1 MTMTVRDRVLRTL
14 ILGSAA
20 CAIFTFFAAAPSFAQ
35 DGEDATTE
43 FDGSLVPDSG
53 KTVKDFVPAGWKI
66 EEDVKGDLNQ
76 DGVIDHALKLIE
88 IDPDPKK
95 DEMVD
100 LGRALVIV
108 FGGNGSMT
116 KAAVAGKILQCTAC
130 GGAFYGAMPAP
141 ANVSISKGVLTVS
154 NDHGSR
160 WVTEVTYKFR
170 FDEQPNMFI
179 LIGFDYVSRD
189 RAEGSVT
196 SESTNYLTGKRI
208 TTTGKGKKTK
218 TKNSVVAK
226 DRHAIESIDTEEW
239 ESQATT
245 RLGLD

>member
-1 MTMTVRDRVLRTL
+1 MTLQNRVFRTL
-14 ILGSAA
+14 LLGAAA
-20 CAIFTFFAAAPSFAQ
+20 CAVFTIFAAAPSFAQ
-35 DGEDATTE
+35 NLEETRTGIDEAA
-43 FDGSLVPDSG
+43 VADSG
-53 KTVKDFVPAGWKI
+53 KSVDDFVPEGWKI

-76 DGVIDHALKLIE
+76 DGVIDHALKLVE
-88 IDPDPKK
+88 DQPVK
-95 DEMVD
+95 EGEFSD
-100 LGRALVIV
+100 LSRALVLI
-108 FGGNGSMT
+108 FGGKDGLR
-116 KAAVAGKILQCTAC
+116 KAAVAGKILQCTGC

-141 ANVSISKGVLTVS
+141 ATVSIAKGVLTVM

-196 SESTNYLTGKRI
+196 TESTNYLTGKRI
-208 TTTGKGKKTK
+208 TTTGKGKKTT

-226 DRHAIESIDTEEW
+226 DRLSIESVDTEEW

>member
-1 MTMTVRDRVLRTL
+1 MTVQNKVLKTL
-14 ILGSAA
+14 MLGAFA
-20 CAIFTFFAAAPSFAQ
+20 CVAFTIFAAMPTFAQ
-35 DGEDATTE
+35 DEEAARTEIDA
-43 FDGSLVPDSG
+43 SAIPDSG
-53 KTVKDFVPAGWKI
+53 KSVKDFVPAGWKI

-88 IDPDPKK
+88 NKPVKE
-95 DEMVD
+95 DEFSD

-108 FGGNGSMT
+108 FGGEGGLT
-116 KAAVAGKILQCTAC
+116 KAAVASKILQCTAC
-130 GGAFYGAMPAP
+130 GGAFYGVMPAP
-141 ANVSISKGVLTVS
+141 ANVSIAKGILTVS

-170 FDEQPNMFI
+170 YDEQPGMFI

-196 SESTNYLTGKRI
+196 TESTNYLTGKRI
-208 TTTGKGKKTK
+208 TTTGKGKKTT
-218 TKNSVVAK
+218 TKNSTVAK
-226 DRHAIESIDTEEW
+226 DRHAIESVDTEEW

>member
-1 MTMTVRDRVLRTL
+1 MTVRNTVFKTL
-14 ILGSAA
+14 MMGAAA
-20 CAIFTFFAAAPSFAQ
+20 CAVFTMFAAAPSFAQ
-35 DGEDATTE
+35 DVEETRAA
-43 FDGSLVPDSG
+43 FDESAVPDSG
-53 KTVKDFVPAGWKI
+53 KSVKDFVPEGWKI

-88 IDPDPKK
+88 DKPAPKE
-95 DEMVD
+95 DEFSD
-100 LGRALVIV
+100 LNRALVIV
-108 FGGNGSMT
+108 FGGKDGLR
-116 KAAVAGKILQCTAC
+116 KAAVAGKILQCTGC

-141 ANVSISKGVLTVS
+141 ANVSIAKGVLTVG

-196 SESTNYLTGKRI
+196 TESTNYLTGKRI
-208 TTTGKGKKTK
+208 TTTGKGKKT
-218 TKNSVVAK
+218 TIKNSVVAK
-226 DRHAIESIDTEEW
+226 DKMSIGSIDTEEF
-239 ESQATT
+239 ESKATT

>member
-1 MTMTVRDRVLRTL
+1 MTVQNKVLKTL
-14 ILGSAA
+14 TLGAFA
-20 CAIFTFFAAAPSFAQ
+20 CVAFAIFPAVPSFAQ
-35 DGEDATTE
+35 DQEATRTEIDA
-43 FDGSLVPDSG
+43 SSIPDSG
-53 KTVKDFVPAGWKI
+53 ESVKDFVPAGWKI

-76 DGVIDHALKLIE
+76 DGMIDHALKLIE
-88 IDPDPKK
+88 INDAPKE

-108 FGGNGSMT
+108 FGGKGGLA
-116 KAAVAGKILQCTAC
+116 KAAVAGKILQCSAC
-130 GGAFYGAMPAP
+130 GGAFYGVMPAP
-141 ANVSISKGVLTVS
+141 ANVSIAKGILTVS

-170 FDEQPNMFI
+170 YDEQAGMFI

-196 SESTNYLTGKRI
+196 TESTTYLTGKRI
-208 TTTGKGKKTK
+208 TTTGKGKKTT
-218 TKNSVVAK
+218 TKNSTVAK
-226 DRHAIESIDTEEW
+226 DRHAIESVDTEEW

>member
-1 MTMTVRDRVLRTL
+1 MNKFLLTGT
-14 ILGSAA
+14 IA
-20 CAIFTFFAAAPSFAQ
+20 FAALCAVLVAPALSFAQ
-35 DGEDATTE
+35 DAEETRTE
-43 FDGSLVPDSG
+43 LDESAVPFEGKSL
-53 KTVKDFVPAGWKI
+53 KDFVPAGWKI

-88 IDPDPKK
+88 NKPVKE
-95 DEMVD
+95 DEFSD
-100 LGRALVIV
+100 LSRALVVV
-108 FGGNGSMT
+108 FGGKDGLKRAGVGT
-116 KAAVAGKILQCTAC
+116 KLLQCTGC

-141 ANVSISKGVLTVS
+141 ANVSISKGVLTVM

-170 FDEQPNMFI
+170 FDAQSGMLL

-196 SESTNYLTGKRI
+196 SESTNYVTGKRI
-208 TTTGKGKKTK
+208 TTTGKGRKTRV
-218 TKNSVVAK
+218 KNSVIEK
-226 DRHAIESIDTEEW
+226 DSFAIQDIDTEKW
-239 ESQATT
+239 ESEATT

>member
-1 MTMTVRDRVLRTL
+1 M
-14 ILGSAA
+14 LGAAA
-20 CAIFTFFAAAPSFAQ
+20 CTVFTFFAAAPSLAQ
-35 DGEDATTE
+35 DAEETRTE
-43 FDGSLVPDSG
+43 FDESAVPDSG
-53 KTVKDFVPAGWKI
+53 KSVKDFVPAGWKI

-88 IDPDPKK
+88 NKTVK
-95 DEMVD
+95 EDEVSD
-100 LGRALVIV
+100 LSRALVIV
-108 FGGNGSMT
+108 FGGKGGLK
-116 KAAVAGKILQCTAC
+116 KAAVAGKILQCTGC

-141 ANVSISKGVLTVS
+141 ANVSIAKGVLTVM

-160 WVTEVTYKFR
+160 WVTEVKYKFR
-170 FDEQPNMFI
+170 YDEQPGMFI

-196 SESTNYLTGKRI
+196 TESTNYLTGKRI
-208 TTTGKGKKTK
+208 TTTGKGKKTT
-218 TKNSVVAK
+218 TKNSAVAK
-226 DRHAIESIDTEEW
+226 EKFEIGSVDTDEW

>member
-1 MTMTVRDRVLRTL
+1 MTVQNKVLKTL
-14 ILGSAA
+14 TLGAFA
-20 CAIFTFFAAAPSFAQ
+20 CVAFAIFAAVPSFAHDQ
-35 DGEDATTE
+35 EATRTEIDA
-43 FDGSLVPDSG
+43 SAIPDSG
-53 KTVKDFVPAGWKI
+53 KSVKDFVPAGWKI

-76 DGVIDHALKLIE
+76 DGMIDHALKLIE
-88 IDPDPKK
+88 ISDEPKEG
-95 DEMVD
+95 EMVD

-108 FGGNGSMT
+108 FGGKGGLK
-116 KAAVAGKILQCTAC
+116 KAAVASKILQCTAC
-130 GGAFYGAMPAP
+130 GGAFYGVMPAP
-141 ANVSISKGVLTVS
+141 ANVSIAKGVLTVM

-170 FDEQPNMFI
+170 YDEQPGMFI

-196 SESTNYLTGKRI
+196 TESTNYLTGKRI
-208 TTTGKGKKTK
+208 TTTGKGKKTT
-218 TKNSVVAK
+218 TKNSTVAK
-226 DRHAIESIDTEEW
+226 DRHAIESVDTEEW

>member
-1 MTMTVRDRVLRTL
+1 MTVQDRVLKAL
-14 ILGSAA
+14 LLGAFA
-20 CAIFTFFAAAPSFAQ
+20 CAVITMFAAVPSFAQ
-35 DGEDATTE
+35 EEEAAWPEIDA
-43 FDGSLVPDSG
+43 SAIPNSG
-53 KTVKDFVPAGWKI
+53 KSVKDFVPKGWRI

-76 DGVIDHALKLIE
+76 DGILDHALKLIE
-88 IDPDPKK
+88 IDPEPKT

-108 FGGNGSMT
+108 FGGKGDLK

-130 GGAFYGAMPAP
+130 GGAFYGVMPAP
-141 ANVSISKGVLTVS
+141 ANVSIAKGVLTVM

-170 FDEQPNMFI
+170 YDAQPAMFI

-189 RAEGSVT
+189 RAEGSIT

-208 TTTGKGKKTK
+208 TTTEKGKRTT
-218 TKNSVVAK
+218 TKNSTVAK
-226 DRHAIESIDTEEW
+226 DRHAIESVDTEEW

>member
-1 MTMTVRDRVLRTL
+1 MTVQIRVLKTL
-14 ILGSAA
+14 LLSAFA
-20 CAIFTFFAAAPSFAQ
+20 CAVITMFAAVPSFAQ
-35 DGEDATTE
+35 DEEAARTEIDA
-43 FDGSLVPDSG
+43 SAIPDSG
-53 KTVKDFVPAGWKI
+53 KSVKDFVPAGWKI

-76 DGVIDHALKLIE
+76 DGAIDHALKLIE
-88 IDPDPKK
+88 INDAPKE

-108 FGGNGSMT
+108 FGGKGSMI
-116 KAAVAGKILQCTAC
+116 KAAVASKILQCTAC
-130 GGAFYGAMPAP
+130 GGAFYGVMPAP
-141 ANVSISKGVLTVS
+141 ANVSIANGVLTVM

-170 FDEQPNMFI
+170 YDAQPGMFI

-196 SESTNYLTGKRI
+196 SESTNFLTGKRI
-208 TTTGKGKKTK
+208 TTTGKGKRTT

-226 DRHAIESIDTEEW
+226 DRHAIESVDTEEW

>member
-1 MTMTVRDRVLRTL
+1 MRLPIVCVLM
-14 ILGSAA
+14 LGAAA
-20 CAIFTFFAAAPSFAQ
+20 CAVFTFFAAAPSLAQ
-35 DGEDATTE
+35 DGEEARTE
-43 FDGSLVPDSG
+43 FDESLVPDSG

-108 FGGNGSMT
+108 FGGNDGLR

-130 GGAFYGAMPAP
+130 GGAFYGSMPAP
-141 ANVSISKGVLTVS
+141 ANVSIAKGVLTVM

-170 FDEQPNMFI
+170 YDEQPGMFI

-218 TKNSVVAK
+218 VTNSVVSK
-226 DRHAIESIDTEEW
+226 EKFEIGSVDTEEW

>member
-1 MTMTVRDRVLRTL
+1 MTVRNRVFRS
-14 ILGSAA
+14 IALGAFA
-20 CAIFTFFAAAPSFAQ
+20 CAAFTLFAVVSSFAQ
-35 DGEDATTE
+35 DAEETRTTIDE
-43 FDGSLVPDSG
+43 SAVPDSG
-53 KTVKDFVPAGWKI
+53 KSVNDFVPGGWKI

-88 IDPDPKK
+88 IDPAPKK

-108 FGGNGSMT
+108 FGGKDGMK

-130 GGAFYGAMPAP
+130 GGAFYGVMPAP
-141 ANVSISKGVLTVS
+141 ANVSIAKGVLTVM

-170 FDEQPNMFI
+170 YDEQPNMFI

-189 RAEGSVT
+189 RSDGSVT

-208 TTTGKGKKTK
+208 TTKDKGKRTT
-218 TKNSVVAK
+218 TKNSVVRK
-226 DRHAIESIDTEEW
+226 DRFDIGSVDTEQW
-239 ESQATT
+239 ESEATT

>member
-1 MTMTVRDRVLRTL
+1 MTFQNRVSRSL
-14 ILGSAA
+14 ILGVFA
-20 CAIFTFFAAAPSFAQ
+20 CAVFTIFAAGTAFAQ
-35 DGEDATTE
+35 DGEDAGTA
-43 FDGSLVPDSG
+43 FDESAVPETG
-53 KTVKDFVPAGWKI
+53 KAVKDFVPKGWKI

-76 DGVIDHALKLIE
+76 DGIVDHALKLIE
-88 IDPDPKK
+88 IDPAPKA

-100 LGRALVIV
+100 LSRALVIV
-108 FGGNGSMT
+108 FGGNDGL
-116 KAAVAGKILQCTAC
+116 KRAAVAGKILQCTAC
-130 GGAFYGAMPAP
+130 GGAFYGVMPAP
-141 ANVSISKGVLTVS
+141 ANVSIAKGVLTVS

-196 SESTNYLTGKRI
+196 TESTNYLTGKRI
-208 TTTGKGKKTK
+208 TTTGKGKKTA

-226 DRHAIESIDTEEW
+226 DRHAIESVDTEEW